1 MKPYSLDM
9 RQKIINTYEASNTSI
24 RKVAARFQGA
34 QKYGT
39 GTTQTKKI
47 DRKIMP
53 ASGKRG

>member
-9 RQKIINTYEASNTSI
+9 RQKIINTYEAGNTSI

-39 GTTQTKKI
+39 GTTQTKKR
-47 DRKIMP
+47 DREIIP
-53 ASGKRG
+53 SSGKRG

>member
-9 RQKIINTYEASNTSI
+9 RPKIINTYEAGNTSI

-39 GTTQTKKI
+39 GTTQTKKR
-47 DRKIMP
+47 DRKIIP
-53 ASGKRG
+53 GSGKRG

>member
-9 RQKIINTYEASNTSI
+9 RQKIINTYEAGNTFI

-39 GTTQTKKI
+39 GTTQTKKR
-47 DRKIMP
+47 DREIMP
-53 ASGKRG
+53 TSGKRG